1 MASVEEELGEDGP
14 LGTVAA
20 VAAVIAWA
28 DSSSGDAGRAADRL
42 ARSVAASVDQRG
54 WGARTMQAAFG
65 LVRLSSRISSERAS
79 IAAATVE
86 RLASQLPGPAGAIAH
101 AAALLIAGRAT
112 SLAAEAIG
120 DPTLSRYSPQAF
132 IHLTSVPEASSA
144 LFATWIRELERA
156 APHSGSTAFRAFLG
170 DIAECAFRALQH
182 GATIES
188 LLGDDGADF
197 LVDAICAE
205 LGGTTDFI
213 AARGMTWLVGALALG
228 DETARAA
235 IERARARFHD
245 AAFQRDCAAMLD
257 TRSWPPLRR

>member
-1 MASVEEELGEDGP
+1 MDHLATDGP
-14 LGTVAA
+14 LPSLAA
-20 VAAVIAWA
+20 VAAVVAA
-28 DSSSGDAGRAADRL
+28 GELDAAPAAGRLIRA
-42 ARSVAASVDQRG
+42 VAASTELKA
-54 WGARTMQAAFG
+54 WGARTMQSAFG
-65 LVRLSSRISSERAS
+65 LVRLSARLSNHDAAV
-79 IAAATVE
+79 AAATVE
-86 RLASQLPGPAGAIAH
+86 QLATALPGPAGAIAH

-112 SLAAEAIG
+112 SLAAEAVG
-120 DPTLSRYSPQAF
+120 DPTLSRYSPQAY

-170 DIAECAFRALQH
+170 DISECAFRALQH
-182 GATIES
+182 GATPEA
-188 LLGDDGADF
+188 LLGENGADF

-245 AAFQRDCAAMLD
+245 TAFQRDCAAMLE
-257 TRSWPPLRR
+257 TRVWPPA